1 MVKTMTLPQNNT
13 SAAEIDG
20 RRLRSRVSRAK
31 IVEAL
36 MTLVEAG
43 QVDPSAE
50 EVTATAGVGLRSV
63 FRHFKDME
71 SLRQEISV
79 KIEQVLRAS
88 LVSPVEGE
96 TWQARIAFIAARRAA
111 NFEAILP
118 YHRAALVHSHRSLVL
133 RADVER
139 FNAGC
144 RTILEAVAP
153 PQLVADKVRFAA
165 VELLLS
171 FEAWMRLRVEQG
183 LTPEEAK
190 EAVSLSLNSLFKG

>member
-1 MVKTMTLPQNNT
+1 M
-13 SAAEIDG
+13 
-20 RRLRSRVSRAK
+20 
-31 IVEAL
+31 
-36 MTLVEAG
+36 
-43 QVDPSAE
+43 
-50 EVTATAGVGLRSV
+50 
-63 FRHFKDME
+63 
-71 SLRQEISV
+71 
-79 KIEQVLRAS
+79 
-88 LVSPVEGE
+88 
-96 TWQARIAFIAARRAA
+96 
-111 NFEAILP
+111 
-118 YHRAALVHSHRSLVL
+118 L

-153 PQLVADKVRFAA
+153 PQLVADKARFAA